1 MLIVYEREAQM
12 KTVIFAVL
20 SIFFM
25 THIGHAAEKQKIIF
39 DCDLGGD
46 IDDAFAMALIL
57 ASPEFEVLGLVMDH
71 GNTPKRA
78 QVACRILYECGLENI
93 PVVIGRHTVMVVG
106 EDTTLAGSSHQFAWA
121 EGFDK
126 VKPIEQNAPDFII
139 ENIRKYPNEIII
151 FTVGPVPNI
160 RDIIEK
166 DAHALKL
173 AKRVVSMFGSFYM
186 GYATGSK
193 PIPEW
198 NVRADIASAKMFVNA
213 GVNPLFAG
221 LDITTFVKLNEENRM
236 RLLYRNSPLTDA
248 LCGLYTLW
256 RFEEFAYP
264 NCTMFDGVAVGM
276 VLWPELFTTKK
287 VHVMVDDRGYTL
299 VDEAEDP
306 NCEIGVTIDSEE
318 FINRMMKRLLRQNF
332 MRE

>member
-1 MLIVYEREAQM
+1 M
-12 KTVIFAVL
+12 KNIIFTLL
-20 SIFFM
+20 SILII
-25 THIGHAAEKQKIIF
+25 TNSLYSGEKQKIIF

-57 ASPEFEVLGLVMDH
+57 SSPEFEVLGFVMDH

-78 QVACRILYECGLENI
+78 LVACRMLYECGLEHI
-93 PVVIGRHTVMVVG
+93 PIVVG
-106 EDTTLAGSSHQFAWA
+106 SHTPLIVGEESELAGESHQFVWA
-121 EGFDK
+121 EGFGK
-126 VKPIEQNAPDFII
+126 VKPIKQNAADFII
-139 ENIRKYPNEIII
+139 ENLKKFPNEIIL

-160 RDIIEK
+160 RDVIEK
-166 DAHALKL
+166 EPNALKL
-173 AKRVVSMFGSFYM
+173 AKKVVSMFGSFYM

-198 NVRADIASAKMFVNA
+198 NVRADIGSAKMFVNS

-221 LDITTFVKLNEENRM
+221 LDITTFVKLNEENRT

-256 RFEEFAYP
+256 RFESYAYP

-287 VHVMVDDRGYTL
+287 VHVTVDDRGYTL
-299 VDEAEDP
+299 IDETKKP

-318 FINRMMKRLLRQNF
+318 FINRMMKRLLKQNL
-332 MRE
+332 MRK

>member
-1 MLIVYEREAQM
+1 MKKTILSLISLL
-12 KTVIFAVL
+12 IL
-20 SIFFM
+20 SQFLYSS
-25 THIGHAAEKQKIIF
+25 EKQKIIF

-57 ASPEFEVLGLVMDH
+57 ASPEFEVLGFVMDH

-78 QVACRILYECGLENI
+78 KVACRMLYECGLEHI
-93 PVVIGRHTVMVVG
+93 PVVVGRHTPLVVG
-106 EDTTLAGSSHQFAWA
+106 KESELAGELHQFAWA

-126 VKPIEQNAPDFII
+126 VKPIKQKAADFII
-139 ENIRKYPNEIII
+139 ENLKKFPNEIIL

-160 RDIIEK
+160 RDVIEK
-166 DAHALKL
+166 EPNALKL
-173 AKRVVSMFGSFYM
+173 AKKVVSMFGSFYM

-198 NVRADIASAKMFVNA
+198 NVRADIGSAKMFVNS

-221 LDITTFVKLNEENRM
+221 LDVTTFVKLNEENRT

-256 RFEEFAYP
+256 RFESYAYP

-287 VHVMVDDRGYTL
+287 VHVTVDDHGYTL
-299 VDEAEDP
+299 IDETKEP

-318 FINRMMKRLLRQNF
+318 FINRMMKRLLEQNL
-332 MRE
+332 MRK

>member
-1 MLIVYEREAQM
+1 MKAIIHFCFLLVLAAQ
-12 KTVIFAVL
+12 ILWA
-20 SIFFM
+20 
-25 THIGHAAEKQKIIF
+25 GEKQKIIF

-46 IDDAFAMALIL
+46 IDDAFAIALVL
-57 ASPEFEVLGLVMDH
+57 TSPEFEVLGFVMDH

-78 QVACRILYECGLENI
+78 QIACRILYECGLEHI
-93 PVVIGRHTVMVVG
+93 PVVLGRHTPGIIG
-106 EDTTLAGSSHQFAWA
+106 EETEPAGDSHQFAWA

-126 VKPIEQNAPDFII
+126 VKPIKQNAADFII
-139 ENIRKYPNEIII
+139 ENLQKYPNEIIL

-160 RDIIEK
+160 REVIEK
-166 DAHALKL
+166 QPNALKL

-193 PIPEW
+193 PVPEW
-198 NVRADIASAKMFVNA
+198 NVRADIGSSKLFVNA

-221 LDITTFVKLNEENRM
+221 LDVTTFVKLNEENRT

-256 RFEEFAYP
+256 RFEDYAYP

-287 VHVMVDDRGYTL
+287 VHVTVDDRGYTSI
-299 VDEAEDP
+299 DETKEP
-306 NCEIGVTIDSEE
+306 NCEIGVTIDAEE
-318 FINRMMKRLLRQNF
+318 FIKRMMKRLLKQNY
-332 MRE
+332 MRK

>member
-1 MLIVYEREAQM
+1 MKKIFIVLFSILLITQLLYSAD
-12 KTVIFAVL
+12 
-20 SIFFM
+20 
-25 THIGHAAEKQKIIF
+25 KQKIIF

-57 ASPEFEVLGLVMDH
+57 TSPEFEVLGFVMDH

-78 QVACRILYECGLENI
+78 RVACRMLYECGLEHI
-93 PVVIGRHTVMVVG
+93 PVVVGRHTAGVVG
-106 EDTTLAGSSHQFAWA
+106 EDTELAGDSHQFAWA

-126 VKPIEQNAPDFII
+126 VKPIKQSAADFII
-139 ENIRKYPNEIII
+139 ENLRKYPNEIIL

-160 RDIIEK
+160 RDVIEK
-166 DAHALKL
+166 DPTALKL

-198 NVRADIASAKMFVNA
+198 NVRADIGSSKMFVNA

-256 RFEEFAYP
+256 RFEEYAYP
-264 NCTMFDGVAVGM
+264 NCTIYDGVAVGII
-276 VLWPELFTTKK
+276 LWPDLFTTKK
-287 VHVMVDDRGYTL
+287 VHVTVDDSGYTMI
-299 VDEAEDP
+299 DDTKEP
-306 NCEIGVTIDSEE
+306 NCEIGVTIDAEE
-318 FINRMMKRLLRQNF
+318 FINRMMKRLLKQNF
-332 MRE
+332 MRK